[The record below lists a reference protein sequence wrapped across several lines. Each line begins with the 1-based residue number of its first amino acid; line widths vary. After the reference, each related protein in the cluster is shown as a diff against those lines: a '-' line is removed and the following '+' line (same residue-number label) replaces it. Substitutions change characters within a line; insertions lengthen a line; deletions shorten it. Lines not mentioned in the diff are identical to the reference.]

1 MHTLE
6 RFFMSSLLCSQGCSR
21 TLWLW
26 SLFSAYD
33 TITSSAF
40 LGGGEGGLVV
50 LCFFSAGETSE
61 DDGVSSVSLA

>member
-1 MHTLE
+1 MLP
-6 RFFMSSLLCSQGCSR
+6 RLLPNSLVMVLV
-21 TLWLW
+21 
-26 SLFSAYD
+26 FSVRYYYF
-33 TITSSAF
+33 ICF